1 MGLLDEA
8 VALSSKSSSGSKI
21 LRLVDKLNG
30 KQRDEVVELI
40 WDHPDIPA
48 RAVAE
53 VLTKHYEPLVGEIT
67 LQQVTSHRKKPR
79 P

>member
-8 VALSSKSSSGSKI
+8 TAIAARTPSSAI
-21 LRLVDKLNG
+21 MRLVDKLDG

>member
-1 MGLLDEA
+1 MSLLDEA
-8 VALSSKSSSGSKI
+8 SALAGKSASSSKI
-21 LRLVDKLNG
+21 LRLVDKLDG
-30 KQRDEVVELI
+30 KARDEVVDLI
-40 WDHPDIPA
+40 WDHPELPS

-53 VLTKHYEPLVGEIT
+53 VLTRHYEALVGEIT